1 MTFGVRIASSM
12 ALALAL
18 AGGVMAV
25 HERDALGQAGRRQP
39 AWLGVEL
46 DTSHVEARGVRV
58 RHAVRSS
65 PGWAAGIRDG
75 DVIVRV
81 ALESLS
87 SVFKIEALHGKK
99 IPQIFGGWNCW
110 QEPVGGSPAIGH
122 YADGVIHAFLSSK
135 YIQACNGLI
144 SWHRLQRFERVA
156 GIDRR
161 HEIIRYELDAA

>member
-81 ALESLS
+81 
-87 SVFKIEALHGKK
+87 
-99 IPQIFGGWNCW
+99 
-110 QEPVGGSPAIGH
+110 
-122 YADGVIHAFLSSK
+122 D
-135 YIQACNGLI
+135 
-144 SWHRLQRFERVA
+144 
-156 GIDRR
+156 
-161 HEIIRYELDAA
+161 DAATARPDDVIREVSSHAPGDVVKVAVL